1 MSWQHLESISSTANS
16 VVDWENALSRK
27 CCPVTGVTKE
37 VCLGL
42 KDLGTKALQVKK
54 LQEALVK
61 YTEFIRQSHR
71 LPLSGQESKERSKL
85 VGQGYLS
92 RSMVFYR

>member
-1 MSWQHLESISSTANS
+1 M
-16 VVDWENALSRK
+16 VDWKNALSKK
-27 CCPVTGVTKE
+27 CCPATKGVTKE

-42 KDLGTKALQVKK
+42 KDLGTKALQAKK

-61 YTEFIRQSHR
+61 YTKFIRQSHR
-71 LPLSGQESKERSKL
+71 LPVSDQESKERSKL